1 MRPILAEL
9 AHLPS
14 ARQIAA
20 ELNRRGIKSAT
31 GGQWFSK
38 TVTRLRER
46 PTRSEQ
52 DARVGFARTGRA
64 GVKTSNSEK
73 DQTCTSEKKARPR

>member
-1 MRPILAEL
+1 MGPILAEL

-31 GGQWFSK
+31 GGQWSSK

-46 PTRSEQ
+46 LTRNPNPS
-52 DARVGFARTGRA
+52 DFALAAKMPAT
-64 GVKTSNSEK
+64 
-73 DQTCTSEKKARPR
+73 KARSST

>member
-1 MRPILAEL
+1 MRQAEELAERMGPILAEL

-31 GGQWFSK
+31 GGQWSSK
-38 TVTRLRER
+38 TGAG
-46 PTRSEQ
+46 S
-52 DARVGFARTGRA
+52 RVPLA
-64 GVKTSNSEK
+64 GNGPQKPSLAYESG
-73 DQTCTSEKKARPR
+73 